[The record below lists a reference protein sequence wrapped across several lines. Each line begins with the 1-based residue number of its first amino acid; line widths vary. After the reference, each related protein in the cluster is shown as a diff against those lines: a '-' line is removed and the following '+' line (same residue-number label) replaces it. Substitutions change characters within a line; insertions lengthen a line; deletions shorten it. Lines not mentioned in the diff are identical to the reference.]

1 MANQGTVNSQRQGGL
16 STNTP
21 ADERLDQSAAL
32 VTTDGHARYQ
42 EALYTGNVYLAAN
55 QALVTVTGLATTVT
69 GWCLTNPVN
78 SGKNL
83 VLMDFCLGVGGAPAG
98 GYELGL
104 AYNASATAVTQTVA
118 LVVRNALLP
127 GVNAQTPTTATG
139 QGLVANSATTPTAG
153 VGVRILQAGGTSALT
168 MQTVCDPIDGK
179 LAIGPGSYIHLYFIT
194 TSVTTAMCSGCWEEV
209 KI

>member
-1 MANQGTVNSQRQGGL
+1 MANQGTVGANRQGGL
-16 STNTP
+16 SVNTP

-42 EALYTGNVYLAAN
+42 ETLYTGNVFLAAN

-69 GWCLTNPVN
+69 GYCISNPPN
-78 SGKNL
+78 SGKNI
-83 VLMDFCLGVGGAPAG
+83 VMIDYCLGVGGAPAG
-98 GYELGL
+98 AYELGL
-104 AYNASATAVTQTVA
+104 AYNASATAVTHTTP

-127 GVNAQTPTTATG
+127 GVNTQTPTTG
-139 QGLVANSATTPTAG
+139 VGVGVVDSSATTPTAG
-153 VGVRILQAGGTSALT
+153 VGVRILQAGGTSAIT

-179 LAIGPGSYIHLYFIT
+179 LAFGPGSYLHLYFIT
-194 TSVTTAMCSGCWEEV
+194 TSVTTSMSSACWEEV